1 MARFYSLGESLCA
14 FIKRLFSWILYHTL
28 DSCNI
33 IFLYESSCVFAFS
46 DQCWMLCHKLDIFCI
61 ILESCSP
68 LSSLAVGILC
78 IFFPQRLH
86 LKRIILHVILLG
98 FFPIWAVNALVFTCW
113 TLLFSVVLSV
123 GSIFTLS
130 VLSFSARLF
139 VRINLAGFFFFFLT
153 SYFSASFSSVLK
165 YHFFNCFLNLFGF
178 FALSSS
184 GMMW

>member
-1 MARFYSLGESLCA
+1 MISHKCGMAIFHSLGESSCA
-14 FIKRLFSWILYHTL
+14 FIERLFSWILYRTL

-33 IFLYESSCVFAFS
+33 IFLYEFSCVFAFS

-86 LKRIILHVILLG
+86 LNRIILHVILLG
-98 FFPIWAVNALVFTCW
+98 LFPTWAVNVLVFTCY
-113 TLLFSVVLSV
+113 TLFSVVLSV
-123 GSIFTLS
+123 GLIFALS

-153 SYFSASFSSVLK
+153 S
-165 YHFFNCFLNLFGF
+165 
-178 FALSSS
+178 
-184 GMMW
+184 